1 MGLLRSLGEGGEAGY
16 HSPSLAI
23 LLVRGYACHVPAQLL
38 EHQMQLEGRVLSRER
53 TRPFFQRRRRVMF
66 PSPRSAPALVHS
78 LGG

>member
-1 MGLLRSLGEGGEAGY
+1 MKERVLRGWQAHDVWKFRPRRAMVTKS
-16 HSPSLAI
+16 
-23 LLVRGYACHVPAQLL
+23 RQLL
-38 EHQMQLEGRVLSRER
+38 GHQMQLEGRALSRER